1 MKKSNILILAVTA
14 FFMFPDPAHS
24 QNGPDPVRA
33 GMFKLY
39 AKTATKALVA
49 QDAVLTLNAG
59 EHIMSRKRW
68 TRLIIFKISSTNT

>member
-14 FFMFPDPAHS
+14 IFMFPNPTHS

-49 QDAVLTLNAG
+49 QDAVLTVN
-59 EHIMSRKRW
+59 ISCPRKKW
-68 TRLIIFKISSTNT
+68 TRLIIFKTSSTNI

>member
-49 QDAVLTLNAG
+49 QDAV
-59 EHIMSRKRW
+59 ERW
-68 TRLIIFKISSTNT
+68 RTYHVQGRGGQD